1 MVTLVTQDSAVARAE
16 GHAPGDRFFLTF
28 AEETADNGYSV
39 IAIIP
44 RKKMPR
50 FELEWRASC
59 WTQTPLEWIREVAQA
74 FPDSGVAL
82 ACGRYTVAFDIDVNN
97 ESTVEILRSTVEDI
111 CGKTPLVRIGN
122 APRIALFYR
131 PAEPIISI
139 RLPKFDILG
148 LGTNMTIYGIHP
160 RTEQHYRWVG
170 GSAPHLINLNE
181 LPAVTNEQCLEV
193 ATRVMRKVF
202 GDRFE
207 RFNFD
212 TDRNLLARSVTSRTM
227 LARQLLIRVLR
238 GKKHAQARYE
248 KLLRRG
254 EFPPG
259 FWGFLMRPVVKEGF
273 DRFEFSHKLDTCQLD

>member
-1 MVTLVTQDSAVARAE
+1 MIQDVTVTQTE
-16 GHAPGDRFFLTF
+16 GAAPDDRFFSTF
-28 AEETADNGYSV
+28 AEATANNGYSV

-59 WTQTPLEWIREVAQA
+59 WTQTSLEWIRDVVETN
-74 FPDSGVAL
+74 PDSGVAL
-82 ACGRYTVAFDIDVNN
+82 ACGRYTVAFDIDVDN
-97 ESTVEILRSTVEDI
+97 EATVEILRSTVEDV

-139 RLPKFDILG
+139 RLPKFDTLG

-160 RTEQHYRWVG
+160 RLEQPYRWVG
-170 GSAPHLINLNE
+170 GAAPHLTKLND
-181 LPAVTNEQCLEV
+181 LPAVTNDQCIEV
-193 ATRVMRKVF
+193 ATRVMRKVV

-212 TDRNLLARSVTSRTM
+212 TDRNLLARSVTSRSI
-227 LARQLLIRVLR
+227 LIRQLVVRVLR
-238 GKKHAQARYE
+238 GRKHAQASYE
-248 KLLRRG
+248 KLLWEG
-254 EFPPG
+254 KFPPG
-259 FWGFLMRPVVKEGF
+259 FWGFLMRPVVKGGF
-273 DRFEFSHKLDTCQLD
+273 DRFEFSRKLDACQLD